1 MAAPPL
7 HQGMEEWMQQQLA
20 EHVNA
25 LNVQAHAWQA
35 HLQEQAAAQ
44 ILAAGAAAP
53 LPQPQPEP
61 VQPPYDVDGMPRIYR
76 PEVLPKFYGKMGEEV
91 DTWLCQVEEI
101 LGMNPIQ
108 NEDLRIRYVGMALR
122 ETAASWYASM
132 RRADADERITDWASF
147 IQKLRA
153 QFITADPSWLARD
166 GLHALRQK
174 ASVREYSVR
183 FRELRLQIK
192 NMSGTDALDT
202 FIRGLKD
209 VGFKVRRRKCAT
221 LREANRA

>member
-1 MAAPPL
+1 
-7 HQGMEEWMQQQLA
+7 
-20 EHVNA
+20 
-25 LNVQAHAWQA
+25 
-35 HLQEQAAAQ
+35 
-44 ILAAGAAAP
+44 
-53 LPQPQPEP
+53 
-61 VQPPYDVDGMPRIYR
+61 MPRVYR

-153 QFITADPSWLARD
+153 QFITVDPSWLARD
-166 GLHALRQK
+166 GSLRM
-174 ASVREYSVR
+174 
-183 FRELRLQIK
+183 LR
-192 NMSGTDALDT
+192 
-202 FIRGLKD
+202 
-209 VGFKVRRRKCAT
+209 
-221 LREANRA
+221 LREALLQAVLSLSWYSWILEMGHQLRCRRWQQKRWAASLPTPRMQSPSLLLVPFFYRCSFWGLALRSWCRWLQ